1 MFGIMRGVFPEP
13 LWKFRDLMYGYPT
26 ALGAAMVRAFNRE
39 ACKLG
44 VQVEGTA
51 SINVIALGA
60 KLLSMSYSDLRRDST
75 SSQGC
80 KYILT
85 VILSEVVSA
94 TSHQE
99 KSWKFLPQQT
109 RQLIEQQAYGVFQ
122 EFQEFNWDVSV

>member
-1 MFGIMRGVFPEP
+1 MIIFLNYLSFNTEA
-13 LWKFRDLMYGYPT
+13 FN
-26 ALGAAMVRAFNRE
+26 RAFNRE